1 MLIKLAAPE
10 NRPSLPRWDASR
22 ASPHAEHEPLTMRQ
36 NGKRP
41 HNFNVDEGLH
51 PSKRSRKDVSDLLL

>member
-10 NRPSLPRWDASR
+10 NRPSLPHWDASR

-36 NGKRP
+36 NGKCP
-41 HNFNVDEGLH
+41 HNFDMDEGLH
-51 PSKRSRKDVSDLLL
+51 PIKRSHKDVCDLLL